1 MNHDEHGQTIISE
14 AIKGVELYEHL
25 VKTCEANKIDCK
37 YWVEDFRAK
46 RDIYKKILELLSYD
60 SSTSSSIDSEEPNA
74 ESVGLSEDLAVF
86 CFDCEHYA
94 YDRRW
99 CTLTKITMNRNNSCP
114 EYDSLHRTKMEED

>member
-60 SSTSSSIDSEEPNA
+60 SSTSTKT
-74 ESVGLSEDLAVF
+74 GEDN
-86 CFDCEHYA
+86 E
-94 YDRRW
+94 
-99 CTLTKITMNRNNSCP
+99 N
-114 EYDSLHRTKMEED
+114 